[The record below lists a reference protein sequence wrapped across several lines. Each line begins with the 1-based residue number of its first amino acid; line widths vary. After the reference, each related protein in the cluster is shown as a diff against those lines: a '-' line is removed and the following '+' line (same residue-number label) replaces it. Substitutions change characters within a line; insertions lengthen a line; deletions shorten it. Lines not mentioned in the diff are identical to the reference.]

1 MTTATETI
9 SAATLI
15 DRDHLAAAGLYIAAI
30 VAGDPVCAL
39 LGEPHAT
46 VESERLWDLFV
57 ERYAAVATGA
67 YAKHGA
73 DLLRIALSSL

>member
-15 DRDHLAAAGLYIAAI
+15 DHDHMEAAGRYILAI
-30 VAGDPVCAL
+30 VAGDPVCVL
-39 LGEPHAT
+39 LGEPHLTA
-46 VESERLWDLFV
+46 ESERLWDLFV
-57 ERYAAVATGA
+57 ARYAAVATGA

-73 DLLRIALSSL
+73 DLLRIVLSSL